1 MPIFQLTE
9 SLSVAAQITPQDIPN
24 LAAQG
29 FTVVVCNRPDGEV
42 PGQATMDEIEAAC
55 NAADLLFV
63 RYPVDAMNFP
73 GQDIEGLGALFDDA
87 GQSVLAYCRTGT
99 RSTVGQ
105 HRLASIIKQSA
116 QALNVL
122 ARKIHRIDRIAN
134 KEQIGGIT
142 GRFNLIHSRLTRHL
156 AVRAITHHDGKAL
169 CRQIR
174 NILGGNLRRNGQRF
188 G

>member
-9 SLSVAAQITPQDIPN
+9 SLSVAAQITPQDITN

-73 GQDIEGLGALFDDA
+73 GPDIEGLGALFDDP

-99 RSTVGQ
+99 RCANLWVTSQTGET
-105 HRLASIIKQSA
+105 
-116 QALNVL
+116 QAAAVQA
-122 ARKIHRIDRIAN
+122 ARD
-134 KEQIGGIT
+134 IG
-142 GRFNLIHSRLTRHL
+142 FDLSL
-156 AVRAITHHDGKAL
+156 VRA
-169 CRQIR
+169 
-174 NILGGNLRRNGQRF
+174 
-188 G
+188 